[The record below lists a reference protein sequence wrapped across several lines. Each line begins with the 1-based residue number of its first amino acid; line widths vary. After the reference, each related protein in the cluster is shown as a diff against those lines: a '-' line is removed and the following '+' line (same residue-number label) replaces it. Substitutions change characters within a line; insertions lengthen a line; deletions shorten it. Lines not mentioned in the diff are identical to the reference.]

1 MDGMIMGKE
10 RTYVSHR
17 GGVDNNGDKMNGEEE
32 EEEDVGRRY
41 SHSPS
46 LQLPVNFAGIITR
59 VVMKFTHL
67 TSCRRE
73 QCFSVFA
80 RHTFGSVICLC
91 AKYCLAIPHLA
102 GWMKRMAAFYC
113 PLSFFLLSQ
122 SLRRR
127 RRFSSC
133 TWCRINGFSGSGE
146 MGRRTATFRRWHE
159 V

>member
-1 MDGMIMGKE
+1 
-10 RTYVSHR
+10 
-17 GGVDNNGDKMNGEEE
+17 MNGEEE

-46 LQLPVNFAGIITR
+46 LHLPVNFAGIITR

-73 QCFSVFA
+73 QRFSVFA

-102 GWMKRMAAFYC
+102 GWLDETYGC
-113 PLSFFLLSQ
+113 VLLSSFFLSTQ
-122 SLRRR
+122 SV
-127 RRFSSC
+127 
-133 TWCRINGFSGSGE
+133 TGE
-146 MGRRTATFRRWHE
+146 EKE
-159 V
+159 VQFMYLVQN